1 MRSIYCFLSL
11 PVFILFF
18 LPVHA
23 QEKQLDFTTQI
34 RPVLDKHCFS
44 CHNVGKVAGGI
55 NLEKYESEGS
65 LIENG
70 EVWLKVIKQVQSGQM
85 PPSHKPTP
93 SPEEHDIIVK
103 GINKILINSL
113 AENNPGRVV
122 IRRLSHNEYQ
132 YTIMDLVGVEFDAK
146 NNFPADGSGG
156 GGFDNYSRTLFVTP
170 LKFERYYEAAE
181 FILQKAYNDQDL
193 WNNIVPFQYEQRWW
207 EQIGNWT
214 QDVFYE
220 EYTPFNSPVAAA
232 ESVIYPF
239 ASKAFRRFLKNEDKE
254 KFIGLFQKVYEGL
267 SDKPNPERFNLS
279 ILEALKAVLVS
290 PNYLYRIEEESP
302 YNGPYALSNFELAS
316 RLSFFLWSSMPDEEL
331 FQVAYREDLHDP
343 RVLNKQ
349 VTRMLNDPKAKRF
362 AESFVTQ
369 WLGIAK
375 LKESSP
381 VDPEKFPEFTPNL
394 RQAMYQQTVEFFYHC
409 MTESKTFLDLLDSDY
424 TFLNEDLA
432 NHYGIEG
439 VQGDAFRKVSLMKGE
454 GTRGGV
460 LGMGSVLASTSLPL
474 RTSPVLRGKW
484 VLEEILGTP
493 PPPPPPDVGELPEE
507 ANTGELSFRNLLA
520 VHRNN
525 PACMS
530 CHMKMDPIGLG
541 LENFDAIGRWRN
553 SYEKDTIDASGVLAS
568 GESFEGPNELKQIL
582 LEKKETFARNLS
594 EKMFTYATGRS
605 IQFVDE
611 PTLQKLQKSLLD
623 NNFNPEKFIIEL
635 VNSYAFRYKVN
646 DYSKKLNES

>member
-1 MRSIYCFLSL
+1 MDNLLTFLL
-11 PVFILFF
+11 IIGAFCLFQ
-18 LPVHA
+18 PTNA
-23 QEKQLDFTTQI
+23 QEKELDFTTQI

-65 LIENG
+65 LVENG
-70 EVWLKVIKQVQSGQM
+70 EIWLKVIKQVQSGQM

-103 GINKILINSL
+103 GINKILIKSL
-113 AENNPGRVV
+113 AENNPGRVT

-132 YTIMDLVGVEFDAK
+132 YTVFDLVGVEFDAK
-146 NNFPADGSGG
+146 SFFPADGSGG
-156 GGFDNYSRTLFVTP
+156 GGFDNYARTLFVTP

-181 FILQKAYNDQDL
+181 FVLEEAYSQPEL
-193 WNNIVPFQYEQRWW
+193 WSSIVPFQYEQKWW
-207 EQIGNWT
+207 EQLGNWGL
-214 QDVFYE
+214 DLLYD
-220 EYTPFNSPVAAA
+220 EYTPINSPVVAA
-232 ESVIYPF
+232 ESIIYPF

-254 KFIGLFQKVYEGL
+254 KLTTLFQKVYDGL
-267 SDKPNPERFNLS
+267 EDTPNPERFNLS
-279 ILEALKAVLVS
+279 ILETLKAVLIS
-290 PNYLYRIEEESP
+290 PNFLYRIEEESP
-302 YNGPYALSNFELAS
+302 YDGPYPLSNFELAS

-331 FQVAYREDLHDP
+331 FQAAYREDLHDP

-381 VDPEKFPEFTPNL
+381 VDPEKFPEFTPDL
-394 RQAMYQQTVEFFYHC
+394 RQAMYRQTVEFFNHC
-409 MTESKTFLDLLDSDY
+409 MTESKTFLDLLNSDY

-439 VQGDAFRKVSLMKGE
+439 VHGDAFRKVQLAES
-454 GTRGGV
+454 TRGGV
-460 LGMGSVLASTSLPL
+460 LGMGSVLAATSLPL

-507 ANTGELSFRNLLA
+507 ANTGELSFRDLLA
-520 VHRNN
+520 VHRDN

-530 CHMKMDPIGLG
+530 CHLKMDPIGLG

-553 SYEKDTIDASGVLAS
+553 AYEKDPIDASGVLAS
-568 GESFEGPNELKQIL
+568 GEPFEGPNELKQIL
-582 LEKKETFARNLS
+582 VEKKATFARNLS

-611 PTLQKLQKSLLD
+611 PTLQKLQKNLLN
-623 NNFNPEKFIIEL
+623 NNFNPEYFIKEL

-646 DYSKKLNES
+646 DYSKKLTES